1 MNSQEYDQIEE
12 AANRLQHEASV
23 KCSRE
28 LEKAQKYKEGY
39 TQGVEDLL
47 RCIRR
52 GEGHGTKRKNKALD
66 HNGTDKPVPGMLLIL
81 RMVGYV

>member
-1 MNSQEYDQIEE
+1 MERSVAVYADYEKYHTRLEDKNLKKYVPPFDIEE
-12 AANRLQHEASV
+12 AADRLQHEASV

-52 GEGHGTKRKNKALD
+52 GE
-66 HNGTDKPVPGMLLIL
+66 
-81 RMVGYV
+81 

>member
-28 LEKAQKYKEGY
+28 LEKAQKVQRRLY
-39 TQGVEDLL
+39 TGS
-47 RCIRR
+47 RR
-52 GEGHGTKRKNKALD
+52 SSEMHKKW
-66 HNGTDKPVPGMLLIL
+66 
-81 RMVGYV
+81 

>member
-12 AANRLQHEASV
+12 AANRLQNEASV
-23 KCSRE
+23 KSGRE
-28 LEKAQKYKEGY
+28 LEKAQKYEEGY

-52 GEGHGTKRKNKALD
+52 GE
-66 HNGTDKPVPGMLLIL
+66 
-81 RMVGYV
+81 

>member
-39 TQGVEDLL
+39 EQGITKENPGRMETDICV
-47 RCIRR
+47 RHACIEVAGIKQETAVISR
-52 GEGHGTKRKNKALD
+52 
-66 HNGTDKPVPGMLLIL
+66 
-81 RMVGYV
+81 